1 MSKKVELNVKNM
13 LEGGAIAVGAL
24 ADGKN
29 HVMAILCDK
38 KQFIIPII
46 AKKAYVGTTDDAEIL
61 DEIIQQIN
69 AKKIFGEANITGAKV
84 FYSSAPKHEHVIKS
98 FLSVKDLVQY
108 EGINKVFED
117 AGYTIEKA
125 VVAKVGGGKDYTE
138 LRKKDPFAEA
148 IYQEN
153 KQELEAVRATYE
165 SLNLETKVAAEGLRF
180 GDYVGI
186 IFTGPT
192 GTGKSW
198 AGRIIADQMGAPYL
212 TVQIDRGTTTDSLV
226 GSFVPKAGVSVETE
240 TAEELVKIMRD
251 ASSFEKALEKA
262 SQFIQMRGEQA
273 KWEFIPGP
281 LLKGF
286 IEGWVT
292 IIEEANFGDPGVLAK
307 LNEFTDKTLR
317 VTINGISYKRNPN
330 FVVIMTMNPGYEGTE
345 ILNIALKNRFTIV
358 NVPQL
363 TKDQF
368 CARMIGYTEGHGH
381 AFSKKFFEKLYDFAR
396 TYEKMGR
403 DTQYHENVVYSI
415 RNAQRFCDDILIKP
429 RSLDEFSASIANNYL
444 NQLTM
449 DNDNSDKVEALKLEV
464 TTRNSIIEL
473 FGLYD
478 YAEIKTVKTL
488 PALDAF
494 FTIVDV
500 DSSLETDDETLID
513 DKDLDKLM
521 DEM

>member
-1 MSKKVELNVKNM
+1 
-13 LEGGAIAVGAL
+13 
-24 ADGKN
+24 
-29 HVMAILCDK
+29 
-38 KQFIIPII
+38 
-46 AKKAYVGTTDDAEIL
+46 
-61 DEIIQQIN
+61 
-69 AKKIFGEANITGAKV
+69 
-84 FYSSAPKHEHVIKS
+84 
-98 FLSVKDLVQY
+98 
-108 EGINKVFED
+108 
-117 AGYTIEKA
+117 
-125 VVAKVGGGKDYTE
+125 
-138 LRKKDPFAEA
+138 
-148 IYQEN
+148 
-153 KQELEAVRATYE
+153 
-165 SLNLETKVAAEGLRF
+165 
-180 GDYVGI
+180 
-186 IFTGPT
+186 
-192 GTGKSW
+192 
-198 AGRIIADQMGAPYL
+198 
-212 TVQIDRGTTTDSLV
+212 
-226 GSFVPKAGVSVETE
+226 
-240 TAEELVKIMRD
+240 
-251 ASSFEKALEKA
+251 
-262 SQFIQMRGEQA
+262 MRGEQA